1 MNSNVLTKEMN
12 SLKTVDPRMNH
23 RLHHGISLAIMAC
36 ICALVASSQPAVAQ
50 EVQADQASLAREHAP
65 SPYGPNATASGVV
78 DGHAVS
84 TPNDSDLG
92 EQQILKRSE
101 EYQAWTFS
109 GGVPFYWTS
118 NVALTNDGEMD
129 DFVIAPAA
137 ALFYEPRISQ
147 NLYALV
153 GVRQQL
159 FYYDDFD
166 SFDFGS
172 FDFEIGF
179 HYTLPQVHNL
189 LLRFEYD
196 FNRLT
201 EKESL
206 NSFYSSGNL
215 LANAEIPF
223 QLGRNQTLFVGT
235 SVSFCFAG
243 WPEDPRRND
252 YEFYAGYVGNLTRAF
267 SVNVGGRIALRDYV
281 HQDSRFDV
289 SEIVSAGA
297 SYRLTNYLSIGAIG
311 TFAASQSN
319 HSVFD
324 YEVANLGGVV
334 SLWWKF

>member
-12 SLKTVDPRMNH
+12 SLKTLDPRMNRRQPH
-23 RLHHGISLAIMAC
+23 WTSLAVIAGV
-36 ICALVASSQPAVAQ
+36 CALVSWSQTTLAQ
-50 EVQADQASLAREHAP
+50 EVQADQAALAREHAP
-65 SPYGPNATASGVV
+65 SPYGPNAASGVV

-101 EYQAWTFS
+101 EYQAWTVT

-118 NVALTNDGEMD
+118 NVALTNHGEMD
-129 DFVIAPAA
+129 DFVVAPAA

-147 NLYALV
+147 TFYGLV

-179 HYTLPQVHNL
+179 RYMLPQVHNL
-189 LLRFEYD
+189 QLRFEYD

-201 EKESL
+201 EKESIE
-206 NSFYSSGNL
+206 SFYSSGNL
-215 LANAEIPF
+215 LANAEMPF
-223 QLGRNQTLFVGT
+223 QLGRNQTIFVGT
-235 SVSFCFAG
+235 NVSLCFAG
-243 WPEDPRRND
+243 WPEAPRRND

-267 SVNVGGRIALRDYV
+267 SVNIGGRIALRDYV

-297 SYRLTNYLSIGAIG
+297 SYRITNYLSVGAIG